1 MMRRLPQRGVILI
14 SVLILVA
21 LAAVVSAA
29 LFFDT
34 GLAARRAASSYAL
47 EEALQLAQGAEAL
60 AVYALND
67 DTNQTDTP
75 QDTWATPVD
84 PTEVAPGIM
93 MQAQLQDLQGR
104 FNINMLV
111 AADGTR
117 DDNAYKVFQRLLD
130 LLHLDAA
137 LADLVVDWIDTNVQP
152 EVQGGEDSLY
162 MSQSPPHLTG
172 NLAMTSTS
180 ELMQLPG
187 ITREVYLALKPHV
200 AALPPSVRT
209 INVCMADGYVLDALY
224 ALNEKEAGH
233 VEYSLLSAEELLDRR
248 DGDCFPKRSALSA
261 GTPAIQAMTTDRSS
275 WFQLQT
281 VVSVGSAQF
290 DLYSLINRS
299 GRQARAIVRSLGT
312 E

>member
-1 MMRRLPQRGVILI
+1 MMRRLRQQGVILI

-111 AADGTR
+111 AANGKR

-137 LADLVVDWIDTNVQP
+137 LADLIVDWIDNNVQP

-162 MSQSPPHLTG
+162 MSQSPPHLTA

-187 ITREVYLALKPHV
+187 ITREAYLALKPHV
-200 AALPPSVRT
+200 ATLPPSVRT

-233 VEYSLLSAEELLDRR
+233 VEYSLMSAEELQERR
-248 DGDCFPKRSALSA
+248 TGDCFPRRNALSA
-261 GTPAIQAMTTDRSS
+261 GTPAIQAITTDRSS

-299 GRQARAIVRSLGT
+299 GRQARAVTRSLGT
-312 E
+312 D